1 MIAEQLKAALRRK
14 EWSITAAAKESGV
27 DRSFLS
33 RLLSGQD
40 PPRTRDGR
48 ETAEHDERYWNLA
61 KALDLDAASFVATV
75 AQVQK
80 NQPAV
85 LPVSNLL
92 HARHP
97 RFKDQ
102 IDKNRPLR
110 HKPDLVRLLSDCLSA
125 VVGFRRAKALTKE
138 VLDLLGSSPP
148 PRSFKKQPYVEYD
161 YLGLPSSRVLERS
174 VSARAQTCRE
184 IGDALVA
191 IEAPDAEDACVEV
204 AMLLYD
210 LAMLD
215 HV

>member
-1 MIAEQLKAALRRK
+1 MISEQLRSALRRK
-14 EWSITAAAKESGV
+14 GWSITAAAKKSGV

-48 ETAEHDERYWNLA
+48 QTAEYDERYWNLA
-61 KALDLDAASFVATV
+61 KALDLDAVSFVQAV
-75 AQVQK
+75 GRVQK
-80 NQPAV
+80 SHPAV
-85 LPVSNLL
+85 LPASILL
-92 HARHP
+92 HARHS

-110 HKPDLVRLLSDCLSA
+110 HKPDLVRLMSDCLVAA
-125 VVGFRRAKALTKE
+125 VGTRRAKALTQE
-138 VLDLLGSSPP
+138 VLDLLGGSPP

-161 YLGLPSSRVLERS
+161 YLGLPSSRVLERYD
-174 VSARAQTCRE
+174 SARAQTCRE
-184 IGDALVA
+184 IGDALV
-191 IEAPDAEDACVEV
+191 EVKAPDAEDACVEV
-204 AMLLYD
+204 AMLFFD